1 VPGKRTFLHD
11 HKSKVQKSVIL
22 TLICTIIVLQMV
34 ILHVSAAEMT
44 HRVQVTDLDDSMV
57 VYVTTSQN
65 SEITLE
71 RSVPVKLSE
80 GDIRYGTAN
89 YKVIGLNCV
98 VGKRATFRLQ
108 PISRTKDVVI
118 PITLKYGNQSRTFTY
133 TVLAE
138 EAVPIAPVVAAQ
150 PVAPES
156 TPAPLPGTSDIV
168 MVVLGAS
175 VVLITVIIGISV
187 FQIKRPHSREK
198 YKGFYRHITN
208 IFTK

>member
-1 VPGKRTFLHD
+1 MYPSCK
-11 HKSKVQKSVIL
+11 QI
-22 TLICTIIVLQMV
+22 
-34 ILHVSAAEMT
+34 
-44 HRVQVTDLDDSMV
+44 
-57 VYVTTSQN
+57 QN

-133 TVLAE
+133 TILAE
-138 EAVPIAPVVAAQ
+138 EAVPIAPVVAAR

-156 TPAPLPGTSDIV
+156 TPVPVPGKNDIV
-168 MVVLGAS
+168 MVVLGAA

-187 FQIKRPHSREK
+187 FQIKRPNSREK
-198 YKGFYRHITN
+198 
-208 IFTK
+208 

>member
-1 VPGKRTFLHD
+1 M
-11 HKSKVQKSVIL
+11 
-22 TLICTIIVLQMV
+22 LQMV
-34 ILHVSAAEMT
+34 IIHVSAVEMT
-44 HRVQVTDLDDSMV
+44 HRVQVTDLDDSIV

-80 GDIRYGTAN
+80 GDVRYGAAN

-98 VGKRATFRLQ
+98 VGKHATFRLQ

-118 PITLKYGNQSRTFTY
+118 PITLKYGNQSRTFSY
-133 TVLAE
+133 TILAE
-138 EAVPIAPVVAAQ
+138 EAVAIAPVVAAQ

-156 TPAPLPGTSDIV
+156 TPVPSPGKSGLM
-168 MVVLGAS
+168 MVVVGAC

-187 FQIKRPHSREK
+187 FQIKRSHSRGK
-198 YKGFYRHITN
+198 
-208 IFTK
+208 